1 MKLQACSKVITLNA
15 IGFTL
20 CAAGSLFTLSSA
32 QQSIDDT
39 YKNKVQSAISS
50 ANSDLIHYV
59 HRIDNDYYQLVNMSL
74 SNVLSLNRE
83 VYLKDPLLSFFE
95 RNIRAPSSYSNGEY
109 LKYALDALN
118 YYKIPYA
125 CYDLKSKELEVFGIK
140 DEKLKSRLLKAHT
153 QDGATLED
161 LIKQPSALTQSFSI
175 MYSGSDTYLC
185 LKIFDQGANKNY
197 YVFSSYLSVL
207 ENTNLDV
214 KKIFSDIDPMMQ
226 DILKDDAVMIVR
238 RGQTVFKTNQFDL
251 KLDSHLNNLRSMVGV
266 RIVDSEG
273 NIVNDPT
280 KLSSSDNASILGVS
294 YLRSINSYIILKRPF
309 TTYYES
315 DSLLLIA
322 RIALVIL
329 CLVFMGL
336 ITREILRAYRDDKR
350 EFKHVASLVN
360 RLTNM
365 PYDTFL
371 VKVNEAHQA
380 YLEHKAKQN
389 AAASTSDTLA
399 EGADASAASATTDA
413 ADANASAS
421 ASANATDSAANNNVA
436 ANENATAAPEGSTA
450 DATAATANSNNTQE
464 DKQQALESVEG
475 IAKAV
480 DTKLEKDAKEHIDA
494 AKAET
499 ESDQVKA
506 DNDDEGAEHIDE
518 NNDISL
524 MPTEKLSE
532 EAINFIENYILEDL
546 LKNSGVEAD
555 SITGEALL
563 GTIHIALSAEL
574 KSSQQISELKTE
586 FKNRI
591 PIFRKE
597 GQFIAARKMLLNTL
611 PSEDAMPSSNFVDFA
626 AFTVPARELSGNFY
640 LIRRIDENNLAFI
653 IGDCCSIGIKAAY
666 TATVIKTLVDEAL
679 RLSLDPPNMM
689 SYINDRLCEERNV
702 ATVGLFISIISEMTG
717 NVIACNAGHTSPIVI
732 DDNGPHFMCEPND
745 KRLGRNQGE
754 TFELSKCYLANND
767 MVLLYSQGI
776 VNVRNSN
783 DELFGMER
791 LLDHCDNS
799 AGLRADELIIR
810 ILNDIKQHKG
820 KRPFREDV
828 SLISFKQL
836 RIRF

>member
-95 RNIRAPSSYSNGEY
+95 RNICAPSSYSNGEY

-197 YVFSSYLSVL
+197 YVFSSYLTVL

-251 KLDSHLNNLRSMVGV
+251 NLDSHLNNLRSMVGV
-266 RIVDSEG
+266 RIVDSHG
-273 NIVNDPT
+273 NTVSDPT
-280 KLSSSDNASILGVS
+280 KLSSSDNASVLGVS

-315 DSLLLIA
+315 DSLLLTA

-336 ITREILRAYRDDKR
+336 ITREILRSYRDDKR

-360 RLTNM
+360 RLTNI

-371 VKVNEAHQA
+371 VKFNEAHQA

-389 AAASTSDTLA
+389 AAASTCDTLA
-399 EGADASAASATTDA
+399 EGTNASAASATSDA
-413 ADANASAS
+413 ADANASA
-421 ASANATDSAANNNVA
+421 TDSAANNVA
-436 ANENATAAPEGSTA
+436 TNENATAAQDGSTA
-450 DATAATANSNNTQE
+450 DTSAATTNSNNSALE
-464 DKQQALESVEG
+464 DNKQALESVEG

-499 ESDQVKA
+499 ESAQVKA

-591 PIFRKE
+591 PVFRKE

-653 IGDCCSIGIKAAY
+653 IGDCCSMGIKAAY

-689 SYINDRLCEERNV
+689 SYINDRLCQERNV
-702 ATVGLFISIISEMTG
+702 ASVGLFISIISEMTG

-791 LLDHCDNS
+791 LLDHCENS

>member
-140 DEKLKSRLLKAHT
+140 DENLKSRLLKAHT

-197 YVFSSYLSVL
+197 YVFSSYLTVL

-251 KLDSHLNNLRSMVGV
+251 NLDSHLNNLRSMVGV
-266 RIVDSEG
+266 RIVDSHG
-273 NIVNDPT
+273 NTVSDPT
-280 KLSSSDNASILGVS
+280 KLSSSDNASVLGVS

-315 DSLLLIA
+315 DSLLLTA

-336 ITREILRAYRDDKR
+336 ITREILRSYRDDKR

-360 RLTNM
+360 RLTNI

-371 VKVNEAHQA
+371 VKFNEAHQA

-389 AAASTSDTLA
+389 AAASTCDTLA
-399 EGADASAASATTDA
+399 EGTNASAASATSDA
-413 ADANASAS
+413 ADANASA
-421 ASANATDSAANNNVA
+421 TDSAANNVA
-436 ANENATAAPEGSTA
+436 TNENATAAQDGSTA
-450 DATAATANSNNTQE
+450 DTSAATTNSNNSALE
-464 DKQQALESVEG
+464 DNKQALESVEG
-475 IAKAV
+475 IAQAV
-480 DTKLEKDAKEHIDA
+480 DTKLEKNSKGHIDA
-494 AKAET
+494 AKTET
-499 ESDQVKA
+499 ESAQVKA

-653 IGDCCSIGIKAAY
+653 IGDCCSMGIKAAY

-689 SYINDRLCEERNV
+689 SYINDRMCKERNV
-702 ATVGLFISIISEMTG
+702 ASVGLFISIISEMTG

-791 LLDHCDNS
+791 LLDHCENS